1 MTPVA
6 TGKSGDS
13 VVLSEQVLGIVVLVL
28 VAAVAILAGVITV
41 VVMRQRRLQ
50 KAYAAVLDPDRRE
63 DLFQALERH
72 VAEVERLRD
81 DLGVVHHNT
90 ERLRDLLRDTVS
102 RVGVVRYDAFEDMG
116 GALSFS
122 AALLDEH
129 ADGVVITAI
138 NGRTEART
146 YAKPVTGGTSEH
158 NLSPEEEAAIDAAI
172 ESGTGTTVDA
182 PRRRRRRAAS

>member
-1 MTPVA
+1 M
-6 TGKSGDS
+6 
-13 VVLSEQVLGIVVLVL
+13 VLSQQALGIVVMVLIAGLVIMAGVL
-28 VAAVAILAGVITV
+28 AVVGLRLRKLQRAYAVAI
-41 VVMRQRRLQ
+41 
-50 KAYAAVLDPDRRE
+50 DPERRE
-63 DLFQALERH
+63 DLFQAVERH
-72 VAEVERLRD
+72 ATEVSQLRE

-102 RVGVVRYDAFEDMG
+102 QVGVVRYDAFEDMG

-129 ADGVVITAI
+129 GDGVVVTAI

-146 YAKPVTGGTSEH
+146 YAKPVVGGSSEH
-158 NLSPEEEAAIDAAI
+158 NLSPEEQSAIDAATAGD
-172 ESGTGTTVDA
+172 ENTALET